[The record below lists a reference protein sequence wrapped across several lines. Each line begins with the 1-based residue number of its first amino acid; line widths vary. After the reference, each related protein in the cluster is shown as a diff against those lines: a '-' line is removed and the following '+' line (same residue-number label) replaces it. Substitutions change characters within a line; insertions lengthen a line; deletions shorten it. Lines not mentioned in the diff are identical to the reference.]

1 MPRVDSKSV
10 VTPMVPL
17 YVQIAE
23 SLIEQIESGQL
34 KPGSRLAPEREL
46 SKQLGVNR
54 MTLRQA
60 LNVLSK
66 RGLLHRRQGDGT
78 YVADS
83 RIEREAGRLFPF
95 SYEMRSRG
103 YTPGARIILL
113 EQRSAELPIA
123 QQLGI
128 NVGAVVYYS
137 HRLRLIN
144 QEPVM
149 IEKFY
154 LPARHFPGLEQ
165 HDLSQRSLYETMAS
179 EYGIHI
185 DTARQSLEP
194 VLATPYEAEL
204 LGIEAGAPLMLE
216 RRLTYDSTG
225 IAVECSKDLYRGD
238 RFRFVTDLALLDTRD
253 APQVPI
259 RLVR

>member
-1 MPRVDSKSV
+1 MTHSDHRSV
-10 VTPMVPL
+10 VSPMVPL
-17 YVQIAE
+17 YIQIAE
-23 SLIEQIESGQL
+23 SLIEQIEAGEL

-78 YVADS
+78 YVAES

-103 YTPGARIILL
+103 YTPSARIIML
-113 EQRSAELPIA
+113 EERHAETTVA
-123 QQLGI
+123 QQLGL
-128 NVGAVVYYS
+128 NVGDPVYYS

-149 IEKFY
+149 LEKFY
-154 LPARHFPGLEQ
+154 LPARRFPDLSR
-165 HDLSQRSLYETMAS
+165 HDLSRRSLYETMAS
-179 EYGIHI
+179 EYGVEI

-194 VLATPYEAEL
+194 VIATAYEAEL
-204 LGIEAGAPLMLE
+204 LGIAAGAPLMLE
-216 RRLTYDSTG
+216 RRLTYDTSG
-225 IAVECSKDLYRGD
+225 AAVECSKDLYRGD
-238 RFRFVTDLALLDTRD
+238 RFRFITDLAPLHTRD
-253 APQVPI
+253 APQVSI
-259 RLVR
+259 ETFR